1 MYVPRGL
8 KRAERELAT
17 VVVSII
23 NGCVYCSSV
32 HARRFV
38 ELTKQPEIIR
48 ALYDQGLDT
57 PLEPRLRAIVDYA
70 AKLTRE
76 PAAMTVADLAPL
88 RAVGMDDL
96 EIHDLTNA
104 VAMFANANRLMQTL
118 GEPVLPER
126 CARDDRL
133 RRLLPARRHATR
145 RQMQPCLARSHER
158 RLPDD
163 AHART
168 AQPDS
173 PGSRRSC
180 SLPAISPHASPS
192 ASRRTTCN
200 RCFPWRTTASCTKPD
215 TCGWRCRNRFGGD
228 GADVF
233 DMVLAQEILA
243 RGDASTALVTGMHLS
258 VARPRDG
265 WRRVA
270 DGCAG

>member
-1 MYVPRGL
+1 MSTKRFTLEAVEWAPWLPPVTPETATPAQRTALDASPQANSAYFRTLANDVDSLAERSPLFHAVMYVPRGL

-17 VVVSII
+17 VIVSII

-48 ALYDQGLDT
+48 ALYEQGVDT

-118 GEPVLPER
+118 GEPIVPEGQK
-126 CARDDRL
+126 
-133 RRLLPARRHATR
+133 PAA
-145 RQMQPCLARSHER
+145 
-158 RLPDD
+158 
-163 AHART
+163 
-168 AQPDS
+168 
-173 PGSRRSC
+173 
-180 SLPAISPHASPS
+180 
-192 ASRRTTCN
+192 
-200 RCFPWRTTASCTKPD
+200 
-215 TCGWRCRNRFGGD
+215 
-228 GADVF
+228 
-233 DMVLAQEILA
+233 
-243 RGDASTALVTGMHLS
+243 
-258 VARPRDG
+258 
-265 WRRVA
+265 
-270 DGCAG
+270 